1 MKRSEFKRKQ
11 PAAYIKAERIPQV
24 YARLTVP
31 VNYARFDEVAILP
44 VPKENAIYSEPY
56 RRLVAA
62 LPCIVCGIEGY
73 SQAAH
78 PPPTAKGR
86 KEDDRLTF
94 PLCAIHPGASGDL
107 VQGCHF
113 EFDQM
118 QMVPRADMRHVA
130 GHFATQTRQQIRD
143 AGQWPKGLPHFD
155 DQPALELIP

>member
-1 MKRSEFKRKQ
+1 MKRTPFKRKP
-11 PAAYIKAERIPQV
+11 PAAYVKPERAPVV
-24 YARLTVP
+24 YTRLAVP
-31 VNYARFDEVAILP
+31 VNYARFDAPLAIL
-44 VPKENAIYSEPY
+44 PKENAVYSEPY

-62 LPCIVCGIEGY
+62 MPCIVCGIHGY

-94 PLCAIHPGASGDL
+94 ALCTIHPDASGQL

-118 QMVPRADMRHVA
+118 QMVPREDMRSVA
-130 GHFATQTRQQIRD
+130 GHWAAQTRQQILD
-143 AGQWPKGLPHFD
+143 AGQWPASVPHFD
-155 DQPALELIP
+155 ELEPEHVP

>member
-1 MKRSEFKRKQ
+1 MSLRRTEFKRKP
-11 PAAYIKAERIPQV
+11 PAPYVRAERVAPV

-31 VNYARFDEVAILP
+31 VNYARFDAPMAAL
-44 VPKENAIYSEPY
+44 PKEDAIYSEQY

-62 LPCIVCGIEGY
+62 RACIVCGIEGY

-86 KEDDRLTF
+86 KEDDRMTF
-94 PLCAIHPGASGDL
+94 PLCTIHPDATGQL

-118 QMVPRADMRHVA
+118 QMVPRADMRSVA
-130 GHFATQTRQQIRD
+130 GYWASETRQQIRD
-143 AGQWPKGLPHFD
+143 ADLWPRGLPHIEEGET
-155 DQPALELIP
+155 A

>member
-1 MKRSEFKRKQ
+1 MKRSEFKRKP
-11 PAAYIKAERIPQV
+11 PAAYVKPERIPQV

-31 VNYARFDEVAILP
+31 VNQARISVLPMAI
-44 VPKENAIYSEPY
+44 PKENAIYSEAY

-86 KEDDRLTF
+86 KEDDRTTF
-94 PLCAIHPGASGDL
+94 PLCTIHPGASGDL

-130 GHFATQTRQQIRD
+130 GHWASQTRKQIRD
-143 AGQWPKGLPHFD
+143 AGQWPKVLPYFE